1 MPEAVN
7 DNLELSSQF
16 CSFGSI
22 SDSAFLGCFRCLP
35 ELLLLDK
42 EHDPFLHTCLNSR
55 SKHLELHG
63 LQSESREP
71 TWLVLSL
78 SLFMLYARGH

>member
-42 EHDPFLHTCLNSR
+42 EPAPFLHTCLNSQG
-55 SKHLELHG
+55 KHLESHG
-63 LQSESREP
+63 LQLESREL
-71 TWLVLSL
+71 TWLVLS
-78 SLFMLYARGH
+78 STQFMLYARGH